1 MAWEI
6 RQGGPD
12 CPFGV
17 YNQDTGERIAC
28 HKTEADAVARMK
40 EMTAREA
47 DRMMK
52 RSNMREVVEVDER
65 TASVDNVNFDQRIIT
80 VIACPY
86 EQPTEV
92 LYHNE
97 AWNEIVSR
105 SAFAGI
111 QRKNKIRVNREHD
124 RVLTVG
130 KVVGY
135 YPDRNEGLVIDT
147 YIAKTPLGQ
156 ETLELA
162 RDGILDG
169 SVGMKVAMSDQT
181 LDRRNRTRRINRAF
195 LDHFAFTADPA
206 YEGAQVLSVRANPIE
221 QTPRPAT
228 PDLDSFWDDPI
239 LCWAD
244 SRLTGK

>member
-1 MAWEI
+1 MPWEI
-6 RQGGPD
+6 KQGGVD
-12 CPFGV
+12 CPFEV
-17 YNQDTGERIAC
+17 VKQDTGEHVAC
-28 HKTEADAVARMK
+28 HMTEADAQDQIQEMVAG
-40 EMTAREA
+40 EA
-47 DRMMK
+47 DMMMK
-52 RSNMREVVEVDER
+52 RAHIRDVVEVDER
-65 TASVDNVNFDQRIIT
+65 TASVDNVNFEQRIIT

-86 EQPTEV
+86 EQATEV

-147 YIAKTPLGQ
+147 YIAQTPLGQ

-169 SVGMKVAMSDQT
+169 SVGMKVAMSDQV

-206 YEGAQVLSVRANPIE
+206 YEGAQVLSVRANPKDAPPR
-221 QTPRPAT
+221 TPT
-228 PDLDSFWDDPI
+228 PGLDQFWDDPI

-244 SRLTGK
+244 TRLDGK